1 MLPHTHYLIMLLQ
14 LQLRV
19 RCLSGAKFDEITI
32 VKLYDGTVGSNGIN
46 GSTGATGSTGASGS
60 DGYTII
66 LTNESHLPVN
76 GGVVNYQGSGTGVKV
91 YKGTT
96 KLVGTL
102 ETATLGQYSITL
114 LGTLTIGTASI
125 SNNDIIYGDHSGWYN
140 TNIS

>member
-1 MLPHTHYLIMLLQ
+1 VQ
-14 LQLRV
+14 N
-19 RCLSGAKFDEITI
+19 FEITI

-66 LTNESHLPVN
+66 LTNESHSLPVN

-102 ETATLGQYSITL
+102 EQQL
-114 LGTLTIGTASI
+114 LV
-125 SNNDIIYGDHSGWYN
+125 
-140 TNIS
+140 NIL